1 MTSVYDCMCVGT
13 HMHARVL
20 CIHVCLHLCICVYM
34 EKTCDLKL
42 GGCMFLLNSCL
53 CIARGIFCGYIHE
66 KVYLSA
72 WGCQNTIDWVGE
84 CVCLS
89 DRNLFYKQID

>member
-1 MTSVYDCMCVGT
+1 
-13 HMHARVL
+13 
-20 CIHVCLHLCICVYM
+20 
-34 EKTCDLKL
+34 
-42 GGCMFLLNSCL
+42 MFLLNSCL